1 VDLVEFVAEFF
12 SGHLEE
18 VLEYVAS
25 EVVTVCACFDA
36 FLNCTSSDFA
46 VWAPFIELSGSGL
59 AAVTIDLLRGDRVA
73 RP

>member
-1 VDLVEFVAEFF
+1 MDLFEFVAEFL

-36 FLNCTSSDFA
+36 LLNCTSSDFA
-46 VWAPFIELSGSGL
+46 LWAPSIELSGFGL

-73 RP
+73 GP